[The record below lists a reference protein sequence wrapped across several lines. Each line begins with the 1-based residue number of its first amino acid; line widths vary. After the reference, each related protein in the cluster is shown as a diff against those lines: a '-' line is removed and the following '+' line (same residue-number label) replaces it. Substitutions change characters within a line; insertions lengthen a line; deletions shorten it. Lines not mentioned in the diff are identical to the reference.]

1 MFPRECDMNKFGNLI
16 LICLVMIT
24 LLLCSLSQLKVFSV
38 ERTFH
43 QTPIIP
49 TKIIGK
55 LHSGDI
61 ILREGNSFVS
71 QVFRNFSQTEKH
83 YSHSGLI
90 YLLNGSYYVCHILAA
105 EGKRSDKIR
114 LEPLT
119 SFCNTEDNLSWA
131 IYRTEI
137 DTNEIIKGIKEVLYA
152 KIAFDTNFKLESD
165 DKMYCTEL
173 VYKILTK
180 ANDNKKFINLT
191 HTSGFDYV
199 ACDNLYLNP
208 KTNLIYSNTY

>member
-1 MFPRECDMNKFGNLI
+1 MYLKGCKMSKFGNLI
-16 LICLVMIT
+16 LIGLVSIT
-24 LLLCSLSQLKVFSV
+24 LLLCSLSQFKVFSF
-38 ERTFH
+38 ERSNH
-43 QTPIIP
+43 LSAVLPN
-49 TKIIGK
+49 KIIGK

-90 YLLNGSYYVCHILAA
+90 YLLNGNYYVCHILAA

-114 LEPLT
+114 LEPLS

-137 DTNEIIKGIKEVLYA
+137 DTNEIKKEITELLNA
-152 KIAFDTNFKLESD
+152 KIAFDKEFKLATD

-191 HTSGFDYV
+191 HSNGLDYV

-208 KTNLIYSNTY
+208 KTNLIYSNTN